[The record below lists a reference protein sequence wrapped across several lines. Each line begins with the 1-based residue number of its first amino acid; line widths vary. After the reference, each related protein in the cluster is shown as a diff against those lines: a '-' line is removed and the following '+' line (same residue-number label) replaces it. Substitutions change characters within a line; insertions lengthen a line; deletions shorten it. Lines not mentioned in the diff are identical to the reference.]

1 MDDQQTEAYLDHE
14 DIQDQIDQSEDMQE
28 AFETAQYEQQF
39 SGAEAPLEKKPE
51 SLYTLFQ
58 KVWSAR
64 DSSKVANLDKFEL
77 GSLNIKVRDAQYL
90 NLLSVALKHP
100 KFGLFWKAQSEI
112 ILATSAS
119 KKGWF
124 TELFVSQKK
133 FTSRASGSLGG
144 QSSQNKKGK
153 WTLFGQPAATPQDPS
168 E

>member
-1 MDDQQTEAYLDHE
+1 MDEQTNAYLDHE
-14 DIQDQIDQSEDMQE
+14 DLQDQVEQSEDMQE
-28 AFETAQYEQQF
+28 GYENAQYEHQF

-58 KVWSAR
+58 KVWGAR

-77 GSLNIKVRDAQYL
+77 GKLAVSVRDSQYL
-90 NLLSVALKHP
+90 ALLSSTLRHKR
-100 KFGLFWKAQSEI
+100 FGLFWKAQAEI
-112 ILATSAS
+112 LLATSAS

-133 FTSRASGSLGG
+133 FTARSSNLSG
-144 QSSQNKKGK
+144 QPPQNQGKKK
-153 WTLFGQPAATPQDPS
+153 WSLFGAAETAQDQS